1 MGLLASVVGRARGAV
16 GESLEAGRFAREHK
30 LIRDKEIKDRYYLS
44 KARDRWIDAD
54 LTDPEVREKT
64 EIAIREFRT
73 KIVIQ
78 KEKKE
83 KTGEKERG
91 RDRDG
96 DALFNVDEA
105 HRMFALGREDVEG
118 VPSLGRKNPG
128 RKVRRGL

>member
-1 MGLLASVVGRARGAV
+1 MGLFASVVGRVRETV
-16 GESLEAGRFAREHK
+16 GESLEAGRFVKKHK
-30 LIRDKEIKDRYYLS
+30 LIRDKEVKDRYYLS
-44 KARDRWIDAD
+44 QARDRWIDAD
-54 LTDPEVREKT
+54 LTDPDVREKI

-78 KEKKE
+78 KKKKE
-83 KTGEKERG
+83 KSKEKE

-118 VPSLGRKNPG
+118 MPSLSGKNPG